1 MAQPPWGEQQP
12 PEYPPSGR
20 PRRHKQSPSHGQQ
33 AYEQQ
38 AYEQQQPHGQ
48 PSYEQPPYGQ
58 QSYEQP
64 PYGQQSYEQQ
74 AYGQQSYEQQQPHGQ
89 PSYGQ
94 PSYEQPPYG
103 QQSYGQQA
111 YGQQAYEQQP
121 SYGQPSY
128 EQQSYGQPQQ
138 YSPYDQPRQSPPYD
152 QPPYGNGGQH
162 PSYGGAG
169 GQYGGGPGGQY
180 GSPGGQYG
188 GGSGGQYPPNGSK
201 KRGNGFAVAGIIL
214 AVLLAPL
221 GLILAIV
228 GLVKSGARDGA
239 GKVLSIVAIVVS
251 LIVGGAITAG
261 IVAIRNSTV
270 VDPGCIAAESSA
282 RGMDS
287 TMNADNNAISKDENN
302 PAAEKTDLKKFGD
315 HLQTFI
321 AQLNAAEA
329 EAEHQSVKDKIGQ
342 LSGDLSGMLT
352 ALQAIEK
359 GDTSQVSKVD
369 SYANLLNSDGTA
381 IDQLC
386 VPFGG
391 DDSSGS

>member
-1 MAQPPWGEQQP
+1 MSQPPYGQSQP

-20 PRRHKQSPSHGQQ
+20 PRRHEQSPPYGQPS
-33 AYEQQ
+33 YD
-38 AYEQQQPHGQ
+38 QQQYGQ
-48 PSYEQPPYGQ
+48 PSYEQQQQSYGQ
-58 QSYEQP
+58 QPS
-64 PYGQQSYEQQ
+64 
-74 AYGQQSYEQQQPHGQ
+74 YGQQSYEQQQ
-89 PSYGQ
+89 SYG
-94 PSYEQPPYG
+94 
-103 QQSYGQQA
+103 
-111 YGQQAYEQQP
+111 QQP

-128 EQQSYGQPQQ
+128 EQQSYGQQSYGQSQQ
-138 YSPYDQPRQSPPYD
+138 YPPYDQPRQYPPFD
-152 QPPYGNGGQH
+152 QPPPYGNGGQQ
-162 PSYGGAG
+162 PSYGGAGAGGQYGGPG

-180 GSPGGQYG
+180 PPYG
-188 GGSGGQYPPNGSK
+188 PEKQ
-201 KRGNGFAVAGIIL
+201 GNGFAVAGIIL
-214 AVLLAPL
+214 AVLVAPL
-221 GLILAIV
+221 GLIFAIV
-228 GLVKSGARDGA
+228 GLVKSGARGGA

-251 LIVGGAITAG
+251 LIVGGSVTAG
-261 IVAIRNSTV
+261 IVALNNSTAA
-270 VDPGCIAAESSA
+270 DPGCIAAESSA
-282 RGMDS
+282 QTMDS
-287 TMNADNNAISKDENN
+287 TMNADDNAISRDANN